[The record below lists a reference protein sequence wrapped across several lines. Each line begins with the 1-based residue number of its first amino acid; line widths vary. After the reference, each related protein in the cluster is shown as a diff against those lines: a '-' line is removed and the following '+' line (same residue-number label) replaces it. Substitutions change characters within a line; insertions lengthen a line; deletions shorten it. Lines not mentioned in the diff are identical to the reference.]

1 MSQNQYSRAQDS
13 ILSAFMK
20 RAPQVVASI
29 HDYEQLTPT
38 LYKVI
43 AAVSTDKCDTD
54 QLRLALAKAVGN
66 EFSVVE
72 SSFRVVTGAGVPAV
86 VGFVRA
92 NKASMDYETA
102 KAQGFREVAK
112 NIFMSKEDESL
123 WELNTV
129 GDVKTMVRKTNDD
142 LDSVMASARQ
152 RTFHV
157 PRLSDM
163 AVAGM
168 SPRMEYAAWVSTETE
183 SVRHGFVVGE
193 VEVEGASLLEVMC
206 ADKTVEQVKLSQI
219 IESAYVGN
227 EFEEIAAEKNWDLP
241 ANVDQKTYYGL
252 LYGYS
257 PEYVKLLDAQ
267 IDGHAAG

>member
-1 MSQNQYSRAQDS
+1 MSQNQYSRAQDN
-13 ILSAFMK
+13 IVSAFMK
-20 RAPQVVASI
+20 RAPAVVASI
-29 HDYEQLTPT
+29 HDYKQLSKT

-43 AAVSTDKCDTD
+43 ATVSTDKCDTD
-54 QLRLALAKAVGN
+54 QLRLALAASVGN

-72 SSFRVVTGAGVPAV
+72 SSFRTVTGAGVPAV

-92 NKASMDYETA
+92 NRASMDYETA

-129 GDVKTMVRKTNDD
+129 GDVKTVVRKTSDD
-142 LDSVMASARQ
+142 LDSVMASFRE
-152 RTFHV
+152 RSFNV
-157 PRLSDM
+157 PQLSQIEVG
-163 AVAGM
+163 AVA
-168 SPRMEYAAWVSTETE
+168 PRMEYAAWVSTESE
-183 SVRHGFVVGE
+183 SVRHGFVVGF
-193 VEVEGASLLEVMC
+193 VEVEGKEMMEVMC
-206 ADKTVEQVKLSQI
+206 SDKSTEQIMPDQI
-219 IESAYVGN
+219 IESAFVGN
-227 EFEEIAAEKNWDLP
+227 EFTEIAADQKWDLP
-241 ANVDQKTYYGL
+241 ADVDMKTYYGL